1 MVEAEDIIG
10 PEADRPPGG
19 ERRETL
25 FVGDVHGCAAELEEL
40 LHRVGYSPS
49 SHRLLLTGDAFS
61 RGPDPVRVWEILR
74 DTGAEMV
81 LGNHDDRLMR
91 QMRAHRGGGAVRFG
105 RPDHRRTFA
114 ALRPVLDE
122 LLPWLER
129 TPLSIEGEGFLLVH
143 AGIHP
148 ERGPVGTSREEFLAI
163 RTWPPTGGIDGPRW
177 HDAIEPL
184 PGRVVVFGHDASGGL
199 VVKRREE
206 GGRPWAVG
214 LDSGCVYGG
223 KLSAWVLE
231 RDELIQVDSRQDGES
246 WRSG

>member
-1 MVEAEDIIG
+1 M
-10 PEADRPPGG
+10 RPPP
-19 ERRETL
+19 ETPANPL

-40 LHRVGYSPS
+40 LRRAGYSPR

-91 QMRAHRGGGAVRFG
+91 QMRDHRAGGEVRFG
-105 RPDHRRTFA
+105 RPDRRRTFE

-148 ERGPVGTSREEFLAI
+148 ERGAAGTSRDEFLAI
-163 RTWPPTGGIDGPRW
+163 RTWPPTGGLDGRRW
-177 HDAIEPL
+177 HDVIEPL
-184 PGRVVVFGHDASGGL
+184 AGRAVVFGHDAPGGL
-199 VVKRREE
+199 VVKRRDPQQ

-223 KLSAWVLE
+223 RLSAWVLE

>member
-1 MVEAEDIIG
+1 MKHSQEA
-10 PEADRPPGG
+10 PRK
-19 ERRETL
+19 TL

-40 LHRVGYSPS
+40 LQRAAYSPA

-61 RGPDPVRVWEILR
+61 RGPDPLRVWEILR

-81 LGNHDDRLMR
+81 LGNHDDRLLR
-91 QMRAHRGGGAVRFG
+91 EIREHRSGSEVRFG
-105 RPDHRRTFA
+105 RPDQRRTFE

-148 ERGPVGTSREEFLAI
+148 ERGPGGTSREEFLAI

-177 HDAIEPL
+177 HDITEPL
-184 PGRVVVFGHDASGGL
+184 PGRVVVFGHDAPGGL
-199 VVKRREE
+199 VVKRRDPEE

-223 KLSAWVLE
+223 ELSAWILE